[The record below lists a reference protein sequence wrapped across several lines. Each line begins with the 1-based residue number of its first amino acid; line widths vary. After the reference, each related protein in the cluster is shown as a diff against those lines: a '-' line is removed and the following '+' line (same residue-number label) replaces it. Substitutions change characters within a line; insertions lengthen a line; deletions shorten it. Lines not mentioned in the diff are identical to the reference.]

1 MCIHCF
7 WNPWYI
13 DDGYIATGI
22 SWSNLDDRFY
32 SLPLGKIQFGVL
44 RRLSFPNGTTIK
56 NKNSAINNNNKKTQ
70 ETLKAI
76 IQKQM
81 DYLIFGFGLLKKPNK
96 QHNNNAYL

>member
-1 MCIHCF
+1 MYIHCF

-44 RRLSFPNGTTIK
+44 RRLSFPNGKTIK
-56 NKNSAINNNNKKTQ
+56 NKNSAINNNKKNPRDTEGHNS
-70 ETLKAI
+70 ETN
-76 IQKQM
+76 
-81 DYLIFGFGLLKKPNK
+81 GLSHTRFWSLKKNK
-96 QHNNNAYL
+96 QTA

>member
-7 WNPWYI
+7 WNPRYI

-22 SWSNLDDRFY
+22 SWSKLDDRFY

-44 RRLSFPNGTTIK
+44 RRLSFSNGKKIK
-56 NKNSAINNNNKKTQ
+56 NKNSAINNNNKKPRDIEGHNS
-70 ETLKAI
+70 ETNGLSH
-76 IQKQM
+76 IQ
-81 DYLIFGFGLLKKPNK
+81 FWSLKKKTK